1 MYGISSASKEQI
13 AKLVDDLFDKTT
25 LRFLGNVPKLQ
36 QKKHILIGFEQNVN
50 LANLFVQA
58 MNNKYL
64 NHIEQDVL
72 KGILGDAYS
81 YIDILKNKTSN
92 NIIQQLEG
100 IAREARISGEKIVQ
114 ETLTGIITKE
124 LDKARSSLETIAASE
139 STKARN
145 LGSVMD
151 ITRASAADGIKDPI
165 VGFAVIRDNS
175 TCEQC
180 VRVCLMPDGVIPRLY
195 YLSELSAGY
204 FKRGDQVPSILGM
217 HPHCRCTIFTVPSD
231 WGFTEKGHIT
241 FKSIGYNALEE
252 QRKG

>member
-1 MYGISSASKEQI
+1 MYGISTASKEQI
-13 AKLVDDLFDKTT
+13 SKLVDDLFDKTA
-25 LRFLGNVPKLQ
+25 LRLIGNIPKLQ
-36 QKKHILIGFEQNVN
+36 KKKHILIGFEQNTN

-92 NIIQQLEG
+92 SILQQVEG
-100 IAREARISGEKIVQ
+100 LAREARISGEKIVQ

-124 LDKARSSLETIAASE
+124 LGKARSGLETIAASE
-139 STKARN
+139 ATKTRN
-145 LGSVMD
+145 LGMAMD
-151 ITRASAADGIKDPI
+151 ITRASSADGIKDPI

-175 TCEQC
+175 TCESC
-180 VRVCLMPDGVIPRLY
+180 IKVCLMPDGVTPRLFHM
-195 YLSELSAGY
+195 SELSAGY
-204 FKRGDQVPSILGM
+204 FKRGDTVPSILGQ
-217 HPHCRCTIFTVPSD
+217 HPHCRCTIFTVPTD
-231 WGFTEKGHIT
+231 WGFDKKGHIT

-252 QRKG
+252 QRKE